1 MFMATYI
8 IRRIL
13 IVIPTLFAVSI
24 LSFAFVR
31 LIPGDPA
38 TIMLGERARP
48 ADVEKFKEQM
58 GLNQPIY
65 VQYIRYL
72 EQVFQG
78 NLGTSIVTRVPVMD
92 QLAYRLPATIEA
104 IFFALLIGI
113 LVGVIAGIIAALN
126 RNTIIDTAANL
137 VALTGVSIPIFW
149 LALIMIYVFAVN
161 LKIVPPG
168 GRIAADITVD
178 RITGFY
184 LIDTLLMGRPDYF
197 ASAIR
202 HMILPAVVLST
213 TVMPQIMR
221 LTRASMLEVLRADYI
236 RTARAKGLRQGTVIF
251 KHTLRNALLPVITVI
266 GLQIGSLLGGA
277 ILTENAFSWTGM
289 GSWFYNAISARDYP
303 VLQTAIMFNA
313 IIFVVMT
320 MLVDISY
327 AFIDP
332 RIRYK

>member
-1 MFMATYI
+1 MATYI
-8 IRRIL
+8 IRRVL

-38 TIMLGERARP
+38 TVMLGERAR
-48 ADVEKFKEQM
+48 AEDVEKFKEQM

-65 VQYIRYL
+65 MQYIRYIG
-72 EQVFQG
+72 QVFQG

-104 IFFALLIGI
+104 IFFALIIGI
-113 LVGVIAGIIAALN
+113 TVGVATGIIAALN
-126 RNTIIDTAANL
+126 RNSLVDTFANL

-149 LALIMIYVFAVN
+149 LALIMIYFFAVY

-168 GRIAADITVD
+168 GRIAAEITVD

-184 LIDTLLMGRPDYF
+184 LIDTLLMGRLDYF
-197 ASAIR
+197 ASALR

-221 LTRASMLEVLRADYI
+221 LTRTSMLEVLRADYI
-236 RTARAKGLRQGTVIF
+236 RTARAKGLSQGAVIF

-266 GLQIGSLLGGA
+266 GLQIGGLLGGA

-289 GSWFYNAISARDYP
+289 GSWFYGAISSRDYP

-320 MLVDISY
+320 MLVDISF

-332 RIRYK
+332 RIRYR

>member
-1 MFMATYI
+1 MATYI

-13 IVIPTLFAVSI
+13 IVIPTLLAVSI
-24 LSFAFVR
+24 LSFTFVR

-38 TIMLGERARP
+38 TVMLGERASP

-65 VQYIRYL
+65 VQYIRYI
-72 EQVFQG
+72 EQVLQG
-78 NLGTSIVTRVPVMD
+78 NLGTSIITRVPVMD

-113 LVGVIAGIIAALN
+113 FVGVVTGIIAALN
-126 RNTIIDTAANL
+126 RNTIIDTMANL

-149 LALIMIYVFAVN
+149 LALIMIYFFAVN

-168 GRIAADITVD
+168 GRIAAEITVD

-184 LIDTLLMGRPDYF
+184 LIDTLLMGRLDYF
-197 ASAIR
+197 VSAIR

-221 LTRASMLEVLRADYI
+221 LTRTSMLEVLRADYI
-236 RTARAKGLRQGTVIF
+236 RTARAKGLRQGSVIF

-277 ILTENAFSWTGM
+277 ILTENAFSWAGM
-289 GSWFYNAISARDYP
+289 GSWFYGAISARDYP

>member
-1 MFMATYI
+1 MVTYI

-13 IVIPTLFAVSI
+13 TVIPTLLAISI

-38 TIMLGERARP
+38 TILLGERARP
-48 ADVEKFKEQM
+48 EDIEKFKEQM

-65 VQYIRYL
+65 VQYVHYI
-72 EQVFQG
+72 EQVLQG

-113 LVGVIAGIIAALN
+113 LVGVITGIVAALN
-126 RNTIIDTAANL
+126 RNTIIDTVANL
-137 VALTGVSIPIFW
+137 IALTGVSIPIFW

-161 LKIVPPG
+161 LRIVPPG
-168 GRIAADITVD
+168 GRIAAEITVD
-178 RITGFY
+178 RVTGFY
-184 LIDTLLMGRPDYF
+184 LIDTLLMGRLDYF
-197 ASAIR
+197 GNALR

-236 RTARAKGLRQGTVIF
+236 RTARAKGLRQGSVIF
-251 KHTLRNALLPVITVI
+251 KHTLHNALLPVITVI

-289 GSWFYNAISARDYP
+289 GSWFYAAISARDYP

-313 IIFVVMT
+313 IIFVIMT

>member
-1 MFMATYI
+1 MATYI

-13 IVIPTLFAVSI
+13 VVIPTLLAVSI

-38 TIMLGERARP
+38 TVMLGERARP

-65 VQYIRYL
+65 VQYIRYI
-72 EQVFQG
+72 EQVLQG

-113 LVGVIAGIIAALN
+113 LVGVITGIVAALN
-126 RNTIIDTAANL
+126 RNSFIDTTANL
-137 VALTGVSIPIFW
+137 IALTGVSIPIFW
-149 LALIMIYVFAVN
+149 LALIMIYFFAVN

-184 LIDTLLMGRPDYF
+184 LIDTLLMGRLDYF
-197 ASAIR
+197 GSALR

-236 RTARAKGLRQGTVIF
+236 RTARAKGLRQGSVIF

-266 GLQIGSLLGGA
+266 GLQIGGLLGGA

-289 GSWFYNAISARDYP
+289 GSWFYGAISARDYP

-313 IIFVVMT
+313 IIFVIMT

>member
-1 MFMATYI
+1 MATYI

-13 IVIPTLFAVSI
+13 IIIPTLFAVSI

-38 TIMLGERARP
+38 TVMLGERAR
-48 ADVEKFKEQM
+48 AEDVEKFKEQM
-58 GLNQPIY
+58 GLNQPIHI
-65 VQYIRYL
+65 QYIRYV

-78 NLGTSIVTRVPVMD
+78 NLGTSIVTRVPVID

-104 IFFALLIGI
+104 IFFALIIGI
-113 LVGVIAGIIAALN
+113 TVGVAMGIVAALN
-126 RNTIIDTAANL
+126 RNSLVDTFANL
-137 VALTGVSIPIFW
+137 VALTGVSVPIFW

-168 GRIAADITVD
+168 GRIAAEITVD

-184 LIDTLLMGRPDYF
+184 LIDTLLMGRLDYF
-197 ASAIR
+197 ASALR

-221 LTRASMLEVLRADYI
+221 LTRTSMLEVLRADYI
-236 RTARAKGLRQGTVIF
+236 RTARAKGLSQGAVIF

-313 IIFVVMT
+313 IIFVIMT

>member
-1 MFMATYI
+1 MATYI

-13 IVIPTLFAVSI
+13 IIIPTLFAVSI

-38 TIMLGERARP
+38 TVMLGERAR
-48 ADVEKFKEQM
+48 AEDVEKFKEQM
-58 GLNQPIY
+58 GLNQPIHI
-65 VQYIRYL
+65 QYIRYV

-104 IFFALLIGI
+104 IFFALIIGI
-113 LVGVIAGIIAALN
+113 TVGVAMGIVAALN
-126 RNTIIDTAANL
+126 RNSLVDTFANL
-137 VALTGVSIPIFW
+137 VALTGVSVPIFW

-168 GRIAADITVD
+168 GRIAAEITVD

-184 LIDTLLMGRPDYF
+184 LIDTLLMGRLDYF
-197 ASAIR
+197 ASALR

-221 LTRASMLEVLRADYI
+221 LTRTSMLEVLRADYI
-236 RTARAKGLRQGTVIF
+236 RTARAKGLSQGAVIF

-313 IIFVVMT
+313 IIFVIMT